1 MRIIGSLA
9 GTDQISDTA
18 IRALVRKRI
27 NDLGGEAFALAEVGY
42 FLVVEIGDT
51 LQALETQLG
60 FSIVVNRITGI
71 RWDQPDFTPSFEFI
85 EDLGYCYDMVFVLDD
100 SGFGVELFVPKE
112 EGIDTDLL
120 AMCRMFAVVNDG
132 ENTP

>member
-1 MRIIGSLA
+1 MQIICDPA